1 MSELEG
7 QIGDL
12 AIRVTRE
19 GFDWRWTV
27 FDRDGGIRATARDA
41 DQHFAWCE
49 AMSTALKASRL
60 EGSTL

>member
-12 AIRVTRE
+12 VIRVTQE

-27 FDRDGGIRATARDA
+27 VDRDGGIRATARDP

-49 AMSTALKASRL
+49 AMSTALKASRAQ
-60 EGSTL
+60 GAQI